1 MQVDD
6 ALAEAGF
13 VGDGRDGRVGE
24 AVLGDA
30 TDCCLDELFA
40 ALFRGRRAAARKRGQ
55 LPFGVQDNP
64 IEASSYRV
72 LPGVQ

>member
-6 ALAEAGF
+6 ALAQAGF

-30 TDCCLDELFA
+30 ADGGLDELFA
-40 ALFRGRRAAARKRGQ
+40 TLFGGRRASARQRRQ
-55 LPFGVQDNP
+55 LPFGVQGDP
-64 IEASSYRV
+64 SEPLSYRV
-72 LPGVQ
+72 